1 VSSEELAIEAVPA
14 ATLLGTLR
22 PRVVDVWASAHELPR
37 SSPTRDEFGRTR
49 LRRHAARADFRF
61 LAAFAGGELVG
72 FVYGY
77 TGAPGQWWY
86 DRVARALDREAR
98 RRWLDP
104 GHFEF
109 TELAVHPS
117 HQERG
122 IGSRLHDRI
131 LEGLPHERALLSA
144 LADNVR
150 VVAFYRRRGWEVVL
164 DRLRFEAGR
173 PEFTIMGRRSLA
185 TPTIRPGG
193 LCPRGRLH

>member
-1 VSSEELAIEAVPA
+1 VSSEDVAIEAVPA

-22 PRVVDVWASAHELPR
+22 RQVVEVWASAHELPR
-37 SSPTRDEFGRTR
+37 ASPTRDEFGRTR
-49 LRRHAARADFRF
+49 LKRHAARDDFRF
-61 LAAFAGGELVG
+61 LGAFAGNELVG

-109 TELAVHPS
+109 TELAVRPDF
-117 HQERG
+117 QGRG

-144 LADNVR
+144 LAGNVG
-150 VVAFYRRRGWEVVL
+150 VVAFYRHRGWEVVL
-164 DRLRFEAGR
+164 ERLRFEPGR
-173 PEFTIMGRRSLA
+173 PEFTIMGKTL
-185 TPTIRPGG
+185 PG
-193 LCPRGRLH
+193 